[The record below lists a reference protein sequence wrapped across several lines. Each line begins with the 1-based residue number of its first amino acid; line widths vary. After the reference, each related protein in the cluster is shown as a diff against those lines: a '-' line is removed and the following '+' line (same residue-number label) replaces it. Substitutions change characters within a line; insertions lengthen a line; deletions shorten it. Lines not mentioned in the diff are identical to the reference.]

1 VVAIQIRVR
10 DRAEAAA
17 ATRTPLSPQ
26 CHRLMRIWFALGWP
40 AFLAVLATFWLM
52 IRKPRW

>member
-26 CHRLMRIWFALGWP
+26 CHRLMRIWFALG
-40 AFLAVLATFWLM
+40 
-52 IRKPRW
+52 